1 MSRALTAAPAGTSG
15 EILRVSDRDPR
26 LLQDLAER
34 GLTPGAAVR
43 IDAVD
48 ELAGVITLTAA
59 GAACTLALATAS
71 EISVRA

>member
-1 MSRALTAAPAGTSG
+1 
-15 EILRVSDRDPR
+15 
-26 LLQDLAER
+26 
-34 GLTPGAAVR
+34 VR